1 MRTGLI
7 AGLCAG
13 GMALSGCA
21 GGADS
26 ISPTY
31 VSPMVYQNYDCNQ
44 IREEMRRINYRVA
57 EVTGQQD
64 RAARND
70 AVTMGVGL
78 VLFWPALFFLA
89 NDNDKSA
96 ELSRLMGEAE
106 AVQQAGIQNNCF
118 TAEEREAIRNQR
130 QS

>member
-1 MRTGLI
+1 MKTGLI
-7 AGLCAG
+7 AGVCAG
-13 GMALSGCA
+13 GMALAGCA
-21 GGADS
+21 SGADG

-31 VSPMVYQNYDCNQ
+31 VSPMVYQNYDCDQ

-130 QS
+130 RS